1 MADDPLQV
9 ALDERRA
16 GGRKLL
22 IPYVMAGQC
31 EDWLEVLQAIAEAG
45 ADAIEVGLPFS
56 DPILDGPVIQQAALT
71 SLERG
76 TTPAGALAQ
85 LGGADIGVPLVVMT
99 YYNLI
104 FRGGLERMAGRLSE
118 AGVSGVILPDLSLE
132 ELDPWATAAGA
143 AELSTVLLVAP
154 STSAART
161 EQICQ
166 RAQGFVYAVGRMGVT
181 GERSSLGD
189 EGLEVIAKVRPH
201 TALPICMGIG
211 VSNAEQAS
219 QVVATA
225 DGAVVGSALVRRLA
239 EGQGPE
245 GAARFVAELRA
256 GIDSGA

>member
-1 MADDPLQV
+1 MAADPLQV
-9 ALDERRA
+9 ELDERRA

-31 EDWLEVLQAIAEAG
+31 EDWLDVLRAIAEAG

-85 LGGADIGVPLVVMT
+85 LAGADIGVPLVVMT

-104 FRGGLERMAGRLSE
+104 FRGGLERMAGRLRE

-132 ELDPWATAAGA
+132 ELDPWATAARA

-181 GERSSLGD
+181 GERASLGD

-201 TALPICMGIG
+201 TGLPICMGIG

-219 QVVATA
+219 QVVSTA

-256 GIDSGA
+256 GVDGAI